1 MPSAARTSSSS
12 GGGSGS
18 GSGGADSGAPT
29 AALASSMLSLLVR
42 SFALLAL
49 ELVITLGTSSSS
61 QTTLLSPDVNALLA
75 YGEEGDL
82 SRREQRSFYDDDDG
96 GAGGGRDS
104 VNSVLFGERVRGVAN
119 EEEHTIRHVDR

>member
-1 MPSAARTSSSS
+1 MSEAARTRSN
-12 GGGSGS
+12 GSGS
-18 GSGGADSGAPT
+18 GSGGADGGTPT

-96 GAGGGRDS
+96 GVDGRRDS
-104 VNSVLFGERVRGVAN
+104 VNSVLFGERVRGIAS
-119 EEEHTIRHVDR
+119 EEEHTIRHVDRYR